1 MTQKYSP
8 SESEMDVTKTW
19 CNEWRKLVEEATVL
33 LVIMIQLS
41 WRIKLLMRLEKLLI
55 QHFKTAILIWEARTS
70 SSESFIETKLLDAAT
85 LLIKQ
90 ALIPSNAP
98 SNQNT
103 IQKQSLLSRK
113 PGIKIPFK
121 NSSPPMIPSSNSAP
135 KLKSI
140 ELSRLLRRSKS
151 QPSTKFS
158 VRKLHSLVWWRIKT
172 KKINKWIKLR
182 SKPLITIK
190 FQRKRW

>member
-1 MTQKYSP
+1 MTLKYSP
-8 SESEMDVTKTW
+8 SESEMGVTKTW

-55 QHFKTAILIWEARTS
+55 QHFKTALLIWEARTS
-70 SSESFIETKLLDAAT
+70 NSESSTETKLLDAAT

-103 IQKQSLLSRK
+103 TQKQSLLSRK
-113 PGIKIPFK
+113 PGIRIPFK
-121 NSSPPMIPSSNSAP
+121 NSSPPTTLSSNSAP

-190 FQRKRW
+190 FQQKRW